1 MAKEIKKQNQDNL
14 AEKNQYS
21 DKILVL
27 LDWLR
32 TFLFVILLGLFLT
45 VFVIQRNIIQGPS
58 MEPTLNTQDQ
68 IFVEKVSKYFSVK
81 RGTLITLNDPE
92 PGEEETLLIKRVI
105 GLPGETVK
113 IDSGYVYIND
123 EKLVESYLPE
133 GTMTYANESYEI
145 ADITLAEDE
154 YFVLG
159 DNRSVSKDSRRIGP
173 INKKDIIGKLFFK
186 FYPLNEFGIPK

>member
-1 MAKEIKKQNQDNL
+1 
-14 AEKNQYS
+14 
-21 DKILVL
+21 
-27 LDWLR
+27 
-32 TFLFVILLGLFLT
+32 
-45 VFVIQRNIIQGPS
+45 

-81 RGTLITLNDPE
+81 RGTIITLHDPE

-186 FYPLNEFGIPK
+186 FYLK